1 MCYSALVQLV
11 RIRDCHSRG
20 RRFESGTHCKCRDG
34 EAGQTRLSAKQIF
47 IGSNPI
53 LYSNKLKVMKELLR
67 TIINK
72 KFCCHDW
79 ELVEEV
85 STYSKAGDKL
95 PYKRTRVYVCK
106 KCGKFKQLTIQ

>member
-1 MCYSALVQLV
+1 
-11 RIRDCHSRG
+11 
-20 RRFESGTHCKCRDG
+20 
-34 EAGQTRLSAKQIF
+34 
-47 IGSNPI
+47 
-53 LYSNKLKVMKELLR
+53 MKELLR

>member
-1 MCYSALVQLV
+1 MPLV
-11 RIRDCHSRG
+11 RVQKG
-20 RRFESGTHCKCRDG
+20 V
-34 EAGQTRLSAKQIF
+34 QTI
-47 IGSNPI
+47 N
-53 LYSNKLKVMKELLR
+53 NMKELLR